1 MQIFSNLTKTLSN
14 DAPGLLD

>member
-14 DAPGLLD
+14 DPGLLD